1 MFRQDL
7 LLRCQQ
13 LISWLLAREQQTIAL
28 AHVTLQRVR
37 EMVSAIKDPSFHYE
51 TAELKETIRQTIN
64 RTLNIITF
72 GREGY
77 AKILAEKQAR
87 EGGANDD
94 YVHGCQHLRPGR

>member
-1 MFRQDL
+1 MFGLDEIDQTADSVLQRRRDAEGNYSDDYQDP
-7 LLRCQQ
+7 Q
-13 LISWLLAREQQTIAL
+13 ETIAL

-37 EMVSAIKDPSFHYE
+37 EMVSAIEDPSFHYE

-77 AKILAEKQAR
+77 ARILAEKQAR

-94 YVHGCQHLRPGR
+94 